1 MLESILASQLLTT
14 DAVNVFPINQSMTP
28 GFQVADSRVMFKDLV
43 YSAGTECYGSVAPH
57 THNPRQ
63 ATSHNHQ
70 RQDNPSTR
78 VYIHHIS
85 PIFLLFLSFLS
96 SPDQKSKKTIVTS
109 TVRKKISPNYEIDAK
124 VKNLSLRD

>member
-1 MLESILASQLLTT
+1 MLESIPASQLLTT

-28 GFQVADSRVMFKDLV
+28 GFQVADSRAMFKDLV

-57 THNPRQ
+57 TTP
-63 ATSHNHQ
+63 AKPLPTTTSAKT
-70 RQDNPSTR
+70 TR